1 MKKPY
6 IIAPEGC
13 RWTAAP
19 ATSPESAYISICC
32 MYLPET
38 RIAVIDPDTMKAA
51 IYTRELDHNGNLLAV
66 KQEGPRV

>member
-1 MKKPY
+1 MKKY

-19 ATSPESAYISICC
+19 ATSPESAYMSICC
-32 MYLPET
+32 FYLPET

-51 IYTRELDHNGNLLAV
+51 IYTRELDHNGNLLEV